1 MDSSKLR
8 LDYAAFKVRPSEGTR
23 FVIRKNK
30 DSLFQMILDE
40 LSTWSLNLEIRLRL
54 LIQLYNYIL
63 CCEDAIASH
72 MKTIFRVLLKYVDDD
87 SKEVQ
92 HVVLNIAYA
101 VAFFLSPDVV
111 FPYFLENLFVPE
123 GGSEGMLRQSLKTRL
138 QILNELVRGANKE
151 KLAPHIRTLINVL
164 ASLELESSESA
175 NIVEQLLCL
184 VELIMDSAKEQC
196 KEYRSRLFSTILNV
210 AASSGGVCQP
220 AIDHNLEKLRTYCN
234 LESSQQL
241 YSLELPAQLKSLA
254 DESKGW
260 NKTSTRRFAFKLLVL
275 NAGEAIEDYWELV
288 VAVLENCT
296 QQAKDF
302 ELKCDVIMFLEN
314 VIDVYGE
321 TPKLEEFTEKM
332 LVKVLIPC
340 CVWKAGKYHSNVRRT
355 SINCICKIVNKNL
368 IARAVLYNHYQ
379 GLMSV
384 LKSCL
389 EDEWAADLRLASCAL
404 LKALIAFLSDHLTGI
419 FLKHVDIDY
428 SDIYPLLLSRLD
440 DSQDAV
446 RLEAFAALSAF
457 LATSK
462 VKIKE

>member
-1 MDSSKLR
+1 MDPAKLG
-8 LDYAAFKVRPSEGTR
+8 LNYAAFKTRPSEGTR
-23 FVIRKNK
+23 FVVRKNK
-30 DSLFQMILDE
+30 DSLFQMVLDE
-40 LSTWSLNLEIRLRL
+40 LSTWSLNLEIRLRVL
-54 LIQLYNYIL
+54 TQLYNYIL
-63 CCEDAIASH
+63 CCEDAVASH

-92 HVVLNIAYA
+92 RVVLNIAYA

-138 QILNELVRGANKE
+138 QILNELIRGANKE
-151 KLAPHIRTLINVL
+151 KLEPHIKTLINVL

-175 NIVEQLLCL
+175 NIVEQLLRL

-196 KEYRSRLFSTILNV
+196 KEYRSRLFSTILNI

-220 AIDHNLEKLRTYCN
+220 AIDRNLDKLRTYCS
-234 LESSQQL
+234 LQSSQEL

-254 DESKGW
+254 EESKAW
-260 NKTSTRRFAFKLLVL
+260 NKASTRRFAFKLLVL
-275 NAGEAIEDYWELV
+275 NAGDAIEDYWELV

-302 ELKCDVIMFLEN
+302 ELKCDAVMFLEN

-321 TPKLEEFTEKM
+321 TPKLEEFAEQM
-332 LVKVLIPC
+332 LVKVLVPC

-355 SINCICKIVNKNL
+355 SINCIRKIVNKDL
-368 IARAVLYNHYQ
+368 IGKEVLYSHYQ
-379 GLMSV
+379 GVMSV

-389 EDEWAADLRLASCAL
+389 EDEWAADLRLASCEL
-404 LKALIAFLSDHLTGI
+404 LKTLVAFLSGRLTGT
-419 FLKHVDIDY
+419 LHVQVDIDY

-440 DSQDAV
+440 DSQDSV
-446 RLEAFAALSAF
+446 RLEAFAALSTF
-457 LATSK
+457 LTTSK
-462 VKIKE
+462 VGKS